1 MDPWKMRFLLGNHP
15 FFRCELLVSGRKKSI
30 IVTISKRLEF
40 LDGIQPFFFG
50 CFKCAKEKLV
60 IFHFLHGDSE
70 VGRVCS
76 VVRETTSSSN
86 PPRFGES
93 FKQKRCHF
101 HQFSQIS
108 NLIIFGK
115 KNSSAK
121 VASCRVGTNLTSE
134 VCMLYPMYPHFF
146 VNYPRTS
153 TKNLGG
159 LQDLYLVQKS
169 ELCTCKVREKQQKTL
184 QFIRQFWWSSSKS
197 VGR

>member
-1 MDPWKMRFLLGNHP
+1 MRFLLGNHP
-15 FFRCELLVSGRKKSI
+15 FFRVRTVSFREDKLHYWELP
-30 IVTISKRLEF
+30 
-40 LDGIQPFFFG
+40 DGIQPFFFG

-86 PPRFGES
+86 PPRFGET

-101 HQFSQIS
+101 SSIFT
-108 NLIIFGK
+108 NLQPDNFRE

-146 VNYPRTS
+146 VNCPRTS
-153 TKNLGG
+153 TK
-159 LQDLYLVQKS
+159 
-169 ELCTCKVREKQQKTL
+169 
-184 QFIRQFWWSSSKS
+184 I
-197 VGR
+197 